1 MTFTFSGKKVPSP
14 DCKFSIL
21 MFQGGGNLGLQGN
34 SWRKLPVAGNCFSDK
49 NLEVMK
55 DVLRP

>member
-1 MTFTFSGKKVPSP
+1 MTFIFSGKKLLST

-21 MFQGGGNLGLQGN
+21 MFQGSGKLGLQGN
-34 SWRKLPVAGNCFSDK
+34 SCRMLPVEENCFSDK
-49 NLEVMK
+49 KKEVMK